1 MKRALHLVQRAL
13 HVLQIFLQLWW
24 DFLFFLR
31 PFSWKGPY
39 MLCKVIPSKPRRT
52 QCVLKRALLVL
63 QFFPQDSKMQ
73 HFRTADTMSFCDSFQ
88 NSRYDEFSSYLLFI
102 FKKLSSLIVSA
113 THFRIADFFVNPFS
127 WKAPYMLWK
136 GPCMFCKFSFSY
148 EEVFFKIPFH
158 EKSP

>member
-24 DFLFFLR
+24 EFLFVLR

-52 QCVLKRALLVL
+52 QCALKRALLVL
-63 QFFPQDSKMQ
+63 QFFLQDSKMQ
-73 HFRTADTMSFCDSFQ
+73 HFRIADTMSFCDSFQ
-88 NSRYDEFSSYLLFI
+88 NSRYNEFSSYLLFI

-113 THFRIADFFVNPFS
+113 THFRIADFFGKSLFMKSALHVVKRALHVLQIFVQ
-127 WKAPYMLWK
+127 LR
-136 GPCMFCKFSFSY
+136 GG
-148 EEVFFKIPFH
+148 FF
-158 EKSP
+158 